1 MASRSSN
8 SIGET
13 SLHTLL
19 LTLNPV
25 LHEPTYIFLT
35 IPDSQ
40 FVAPSPFPLQHI
52 QMFFREAKSVTLII
66 RHDVALQNGLLPK
79 FRDLENSE
87 YDVQYQYPCRM
98 ITCNVHSSL
107 EAVGFMAHLA
117 TKLAERGISVNP
129 VSAYYHD
136 HLFVPVK
143 QAEEAV
149 KILEQVRHD
158 AGGAPA
164 DITTS

>member
-19 LTLNPV
+19 STLDPV

-40 FVAPSPFPLQHI
+40 FVAPFPVPLQHI

-66 RHDVALQNGLLPK
+66 RHDVALQNHLLPK
-79 FRDLENSE
+79 FRDLEDSE
-87 YDVQYQYPCRM
+87 YDVQCQYPCRM

-107 EAVGFMAHLA
+107 EAVGFIALLA

-143 QAEEAV
+143 EAEEALR
-149 KILEQVRHD
+149 ILKQIREDSRNGLV
-158 AGGAPA
+158 
-164 DITTS
+164 TC

>member
-13 SLHTLL
+13 SLHNLLSTLD
-19 LTLNPV
+19 PV
-25 LHEPTYIFLT
+25 LHEPTYIFLA

-40 FVAPSPFPLQHI
+40 FVAPFPVPLQHI

-66 RHDVALQNGLLPK
+66 RHDVALHNGLLPAK
-79 FRDLENSE
+79 LTDLEDSE
-87 YDVQYQYPCRM
+87 YDVQSQYPCRM
-98 ITCNVHSSL
+98 ITL
-107 EAVGFMAHLA
+107 EAVGFMALLA

-143 QAEEAV
+143 EAEEALR
-149 KILEQVRHD
+149 ILKQIREDSRNGLV
-158 AGGAPA
+158 
-164 DITTS
+164 TC